1 MILQQTKNGF
11 LRHNSLEGNKNKE
24 QGAKNAPHKVLI
36 PILSNCGIPNEVA
49 PQQSFSPLPATVSIK
64 VSLLKNYLTLS
75 YPHSY

>member
-1 MILQQTKNGF
+1 MIFCFSSL
-11 LRHNSLEGNKNKE
+11 HNLLYNL
-24 QGAKNAPHKVLI
+24 AKNAPHKVLI
-36 PILSNCGIPNEVA
+36 PVLSNCGIPNEVA